1 MASPVGQRPPGR
13 GVFARVNALMNAIPG
28 PLFTIVMDALFA
40 MGNSREL
47 TLKIKRGE
55 VPPELEAMF
64 DCSGPLPRLLD
75 NQTMFSRDQAHKYA
89 LRSAPIT
96 ASAFARVPAPYRLTA
111 AESNTMVEHY
121 SNFDPSEDPVMVMD
135 GSRVDAMGI
144 PTHAYPAGR
153 FVLEGYREETGL
165 VDHLSA
171 ARLPFPV
178 LPRLEMDPPADTVHR
193 TVPKYLAYVGNSV
206 LLGADSCAPLAR
218 TVRSLWTHDG
228 ERSVPLR
235 VSVYHAHPSGR
246 YFTMSDAPGESAR
259 MAAIDCNG
267 APKGY
272 AEFVAATLLPRN
284 FDVGPDGVPTDSGT
298 RGEMREHW
306 ASMFPRS
313 TWLTEPPDKPDL
325 YQYGNTR
332 ETKIVADL
340 VAQGRTFEH
349 RNTLNGTPDGAGG
362 GWYLLDDK
370 WHPPG
375 DVKHGSLI
383 R

>member
-1 MASPVGQRPPGR
+1 MASSVGQRPPGR
-13 GVFARVNALMNAIPG
+13 GIFARVNALMSAIPG
-28 PLFTIVMDALFA
+28 PLFTTVMDSLFA

-75 NQTMFSRDQAHKYA
+75 NQTMFSREQAHRYS
-89 LRSAPIT
+89 LRGAPIAAT
-96 ASAFARVPAPYRLTA
+96 VFSRTPAPYRLTA
-111 AESNTMVEHY
+111 EESDSMVEQF
-121 SNFDPSEDPVMVMD
+121 SNFDAADDPVVVMD
-135 GSRVDAMGI
+135 GSRAGPTGA
-144 PTHAYPAGR
+144 PTHAYPSGR
-153 FVLEGYREETGL
+153 FVLEGYHETTGL
-165 VDHLSA
+165 VDKASA

-178 LPRLEMDPPADTVHR
+178 LPRLEMDPPTDTVHR

-206 LLGADSCAPLAR
+206 LIGADSLAPLSR
-218 TVRSLWTHDG
+218 TVRSLWTHGG

-259 MAAIDCNG
+259 LAALDCVG
-267 APKGY
+267 APRGY
-272 AEFVAATLLPRN
+272 AEFIASTLLPRDH
-284 FDVGPDGVPTDSGT
+284 DVGPDGVPHAKPVRDK
-298 RGEMREHW
+298 MREHW
-306 ASMFPRS
+306 ATMFPRS

-325 YQYGNTR
+325 YEYGNTR
-332 ETKIVADL
+332 ELRLVADL
-340 VAQGRTFEH
+340 VAQGKSFEY
-349 RNTLNGTPDGAGG
+349 RNTLDGTPDGAGG

-370 WHPPG
+370 WRLPE
-375 DVKHGSLI
+375 DVKHDSLI